1 MYSAPS
7 DDNLRMETPYVNPN
21 IPSHAESTER
31 TAAYPADAAL
41 AAEYSALEN
50 PLVLAARAFEYG
62 ETVVLAVLT
71 EPIYLSSDR
80 AALKTLLKDNAEKN
94 TGKSVAVSFDLE
106 VYRRISR
113 DMSDGLKTVLLKKVL
128 A

>member
-1 MYSAPS
+1 
-7 DDNLRMETPYVNPN
+7 METPYVNPN

-62 ETVVLAVLT
+62 GTAVLAVLT
-71 EPIYLSSDR
+71 EPIHLSSDS

-113 DMSDGLKTVLLKKVL
+113 DMSDGLKTVLLKRVL
-128 A
+128 T

>member
-1 MYSAPS
+1 MYSVPS

-50 PLVLAARAFEYG
+50 PLVLAARG